1 MLLQEIMKSLYY
13 KKEAYFLDMFGKVKH
28 NQTTLYSDRNN
39 CISEKHIQRWLLIN
53 DLLNVSAFL
62 NEGWTPDWENADEAK
77 YIITLEKNKLSS
89 KKVNTPCSFTYFKNS
104 SLAASAIDVLG
115 EKQIKTILLG

>member
-1 MLLQEIMKSLYY
+1 MKSLYY

-39 CISEKHIQRWLLIN
+39 CISEKHIERWLLIN

-62 NEGWTPDWENADEAK
+62 NEGWTPDWENANEAK
-77 YIITLEKNKLSS
+77 YIISLEKNMLLS
-89 KKVNTPCSFTYFKNS
+89 KKVNTPCSFTYFKNP
-104 SLAASAIDVLG
+104 SLTTTAIEVLG
-115 EKQIKTILLG
+115 EKQIKAMLLG

>member
-39 CISEKHIQRWLLIN
+39 CISEKHIERWLLIN

-62 NEGWTPDWENADEAK
+62 NEGWTPDWENANEAK
-77 YIITLEKNKLSS
+77 YIISLEKNMLLS
-89 KKVNTPCSFTYFKNS
+89 KKVNTPCSFTYFKNP
-104 SLAASAIDVLG
+104 SLTTTAIEVLG
-115 EKQIKTILLG
+115 EKQIKAMLLG